1 MWFDEIMDDCKNAL
15 QIANKNKGIFI
26 PIFIKLGLNILLI
39 ILSIIFVI
47 GNIVMITNLSIQGME
62 DLQIL
67 LREIPAFLIVG
78 AIIYLIYLL
87 GDSLIEVGS
96 INLLKVAAGG
106 NKAKFSCFFEGI
118 KSYFLK
124 ILGGKLIIL
133 LIFLVLS
140 PIIIVLYIL
149 YTALIGTL
157 SGGWG
162 ITFLSVL
169 VAVYF
174 ASWTTAIVVD
184 DISPL
189 KAIGL
194 SFRLGKKYFW
204 GLFIIILSS
213 TLIGSYIAVAFG
225 SLIAL
230 FGGWLIAG
238 VILTYFK
245 LVVLLIYNRK
255 REELL

>member
-15 QIANKNKGIFI
+15 RVSHNNKKIFI

-39 ILSIIFVI
+39 ILAFALVI
-47 GNIVMITNLSIQGME
+47 GNIVRIANLSMRGME
-62 DLQIL
+62 DLNIL
-67 LREIPAFLIVG
+67 LRQLPLFLIAGV
-78 AIIYLIYLL
+78 IIYLIYLL

-96 INLLKVAAGG
+96 INLLKVAVNEEKPG
-106 NKAKFSCFFEGI
+106 F
-118 KSYFLK
+118 SYFLEGIRRYFLK
-124 ILGGKLIIL
+124 VLGGKLIIL

-140 PIIIVLYIL
+140 PIIILLYLL
-149 YTALIGTL
+149 YTAIIGTL

-162 ITFLSVL
+162 VIFLGVL

-184 DISPL
+184 NLSPTR
-189 KAIGL
+189 AIGL
-194 SFRLGKKYFW
+194 SFKLGKRYFP
-204 GLFIIILSS
+204 GLFIIMLSS
-213 TLIGSYIAVAFG
+213 TLISSYISMVFGPFVA
-225 SLIAL
+225 LL
-230 FGGWLIAG
+230 GGWFIGG

-255 REELL
+255 KQELL